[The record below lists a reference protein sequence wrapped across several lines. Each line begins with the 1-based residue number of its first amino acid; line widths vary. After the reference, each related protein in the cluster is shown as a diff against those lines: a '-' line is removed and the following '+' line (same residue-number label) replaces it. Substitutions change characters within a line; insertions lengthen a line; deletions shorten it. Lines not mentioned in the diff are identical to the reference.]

1 MLLLIKLINITNIT
15 YNKYYIQ
22 KDRKIERQKDRKI
35 DRQRERDNNK
45 YKYSFTKK

>member
-35 DRQRERDNNK
+35 DRQRERER
-45 YKYSFTKK
+45 

>member
-22 KDRKIERQKDRKI
+22 KDRKIERQKDRQI
-35 DRQRERDNNK
+35 ERERDNNK